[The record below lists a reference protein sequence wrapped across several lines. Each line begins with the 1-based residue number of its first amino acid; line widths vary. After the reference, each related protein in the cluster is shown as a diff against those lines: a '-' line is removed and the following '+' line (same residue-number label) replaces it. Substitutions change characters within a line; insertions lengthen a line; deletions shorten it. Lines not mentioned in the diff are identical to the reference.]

1 MEYLNNFIITL
12 VATMIFMTSIEIIA
26 PDNSMKKYIK
36 FVLGLILISVMI
48 NPIIKFFTGGE
59 QEVINRIKRYEDML
73 NLGVTNEGESK
84 EVIEKQ
90 KEAFKSNLNSN
101 CDNLLKEKFSDKNF
115 KSDIKCNINLSDM
128 TYSIDSLEV
137 GVRENGIRLVDK
149 IRINVNDES
158 AGQSVPHFHIHII
171 PRKNDDGI
179 DAWPNFKGSTISNQE
194 VYQLLRIR

>member
-12 VATMIFMTSIEIIA
+12 VATMIFMTSIEIIS
-26 PDNSMKKYIK
+26 PDKSMKKYIK

-158 AGQSVPHFHIHII
+158 EEAVSNNEKIDNEEEIKNYLSELFKI
-171 PRKNDDGI
+171 PIEKIKLYSMG
-179 DAWPNFKGSTISNQE
+179 G
-194 VYQLLRIR
+194 

>member
-12 VATMIFMTSIEIIA
+12 VATMIFMTAIEIIA

-149 IRINVNDES
+149 IRINVNGES
-158 AGQSVPHFHIHII
+158 EEAVSNNKKIDYEEEIKNYLSELFKI
-171 PRKNDDGI
+171 PIEKIKLYSMG
-179 DAWPNFKGSTISNQE
+179 G
-194 VYQLLRIR
+194 

>member
-90 KEAFKSNLNSN
+90 KGAFKSNLNSN

-158 AGQSVPHFHIHII
+158 EEAVSNNEKIDNEEEIKNYLSELFKI
-171 PRKNDDGI
+171 PIEKIKLYSMG
-179 DAWPNFKGSTISNQE
+179 G
-194 VYQLLRIR
+194 

>member
-12 VATMIFMTSIEIIA
+12 VATMIFMTAIEIIA

-137 GVRENGIRLVDK
+137 GIRENGIRLVDK

-158 AGQSVPHFHIHII
+158 EEAVSNNEKIDNEGEIKNYLSELFKI
-171 PRKNDDGI
+171 PIEKIKLYSMG
-179 DAWPNFKGSTISNQE
+179 G
-194 VYQLLRIR
+194 

>member
-12 VATMIFMTSIEIIA
+12 VATMIFMTSIELIA

-158 AGQSVPHFHIHII
+158 EEAVSNNEKIDNEEEIKNYLSELFKI
-171 PRKNDDGI
+171 PIEKIKLYSMG
-179 DAWPNFKGSTISNQE
+179 G
-194 VYQLLRIR
+194 

>member
-12 VATMIFMTSIEIIA
+12 VATMIFMTAIEIIA

-48 NPIIKFFTGGE
+48 NPIIKIFTGGE

-101 CDNLLKEKFSDKNF
+101 CDNLLKEKFSDKDF

-158 AGQSVPHFHIHII
+158 EEAVSNNEKIDNEEEIKNYLSELFKI
-171 PRKNDDGI
+171 PIEKIKLYSMG
-179 DAWPNFKGSTISNQE
+179 G
-194 VYQLLRIR
+194 

>member
-12 VATMIFMTSIEIIA
+12 VATMIFMTAIEIIS

-90 KEAFKSNLNSN
+90 KGAFKSNLNSN

-158 AGQSVPHFHIHII
+158 EEAVSNNEKIDNEEEIKNYLSELFKI
-171 PRKNDDGI
+171 PIEKIKLYSMG
-179 DAWPNFKGSTISNQE
+179 G
-194 VYQLLRIR
+194 

>member
-128 TYSIDSLEV
+128 TYTIDSLEV

-158 AGQSVPHFHIHII
+158 EEAVSNNEKIDNEEEIKNYLSELFKI
-171 PRKNDDGI
+171 PIEKIKLYSMG
-179 DAWPNFKGSTISNQE
+179 G
-194 VYQLLRIR
+194 

>member
-101 CDNLLKEKFSDKNF
+101 CDNLLKEKFSDKDF

-158 AGQSVPHFHIHII
+158 EEAVSNNEKIDNEEEIKNYLSELFKI
-171 PRKNDDGI
+171 PIEKIKLYSMGR
-179 DAWPNFKGSTISNQE
+179 
-194 VYQLLRIR
+194 

>member
-36 FVLGLILISVMI
+36 FLLGLILISVMI

-101 CDNLLKEKFSDKNF
+101 CDNLLKEKFSDKDF

-158 AGQSVPHFHIHII
+158 EEAVSNNEKIDNEEEIKNYLSKLFKI
-171 PRKNDDGI
+171 PIEKIKLYSMG
-179 DAWPNFKGSTISNQE
+179 G
-194 VYQLLRIR
+194 

>member
-12 VATMIFMTSIEIIA
+12 VATMIFMTAIEIIA

-101 CDNLLKEKFSDKNF
+101 CDNLLKEKFSDKDF

-158 AGQSVPHFHIHII
+158 EEAVSNNKKIDNEEEIKNYLSELFKI
-171 PRKNDDGI
+171 PIEKIKLYSMG
-179 DAWPNFKGSTISNQE
+179 G
-194 VYQLLRIR
+194 

>member
-12 VATMIFMTSIEIIA
+12 VATMIFMTAIEIIA

-59 QEVINRIKRYEDML
+59 QEVINRVKRYEDML

-101 CDNLLKEKFSDKNF
+101 CDNLLKEKFSDKDF

-158 AGQSVPHFHIHII
+158 EEAVSNNEKIDNEEEIKNYLSELFKI
-171 PRKNDDGI
+171 PIEKIKLYNMG
-179 DAWPNFKGSTISNQE
+179 G
-194 VYQLLRIR
+194 

>member
-12 VATMIFMTSIEIIA
+12 VATMIFMTAIEIIA

-73 NLGVTNEGESK
+73 NLVVTNEGESK

-101 CDNLLKEKFSDKNF
+101 CDNLLKEKFSDKDF

-149 IRINVNDES
+149 IRINVNGES
-158 AGQSVPHFHIHII
+158 EEAVSNNKKIDNEEEIKNYLSELFKI
-171 PRKNDDGI
+171 PIEKIKLYSMG
-179 DAWPNFKGSTISNQE
+179 G
-194 VYQLLRIR
+194 

>member
-26 PDNSMKKYIK
+26 TDNSMKKYIK

-101 CDNLLKEKFSDKNF
+101 CDNLLKEKFSDKDF

-137 GVRENGIRLVDK
+137 GIRENGIRLVDK

-158 AGQSVPHFHIHII
+158 EEAVSNNEKIDNEEEIKNYLSELFKI
-171 PRKNDDGI
+171 PIEKIKLYSMG
-179 DAWPNFKGSTISNQE
+179 G
-194 VYQLLRIR
+194 

>member
-101 CDNLLKEKFSDKNF
+101 CDNLLKEKFSYKNF

-158 AGQSVPHFHIHII
+158 EEAVSNNEKIDNEEEIKNYLSELFKI
-171 PRKNDDGI
+171 PIEKIKLYSMG
-179 DAWPNFKGSTISNQE
+179 G
-194 VYQLLRIR
+194 

>member
-90 KEAFKSNLNSN
+90 KEDFKSNLNSN

-158 AGQSVPHFHIHII
+158 EEAVSNNEKIDNEEEIKNYLSELFKI
-171 PRKNDDGI
+171 PIEKIKLYSMG
-179 DAWPNFKGSTISNQE
+179 G
-194 VYQLLRIR
+194 

>member
-36 FVLGLILISVMI
+36 FVLGLILISAMI

-158 AGQSVPHFHIHII
+158 EEAVSNNEKIDNEEEIKNYLSELFKI
-171 PRKNDDGI
+171 PIEKIKLYSMG
-179 DAWPNFKGSTISNQE
+179 G
-194 VYQLLRIR
+194 

>member
-73 NLGVTNEGESK
+73 NLGVANEGESK

-158 AGQSVPHFHIHII
+158 EEAVSNNEKIDNEEEIKNYLSELFKI
-171 PRKNDDGI
+171 PIEKIKLYSMG
-179 DAWPNFKGSTISNQE
+179 G
-194 VYQLLRIR
+194 

>member
-137 GVRENGIRLVDK
+137 GVRENGIGLVDK

-158 AGQSVPHFHIHII
+158 EEAVSNNEKIDNEEEIKNYLSELFKI
-171 PRKNDDGI
+171 PIEKIKLYSMG
-179 DAWPNFKGSTISNQE
+179 G
-194 VYQLLRIR
+194 

>member
-12 VATMIFMTSIEIIA
+12 VATMIFMTAIEIIA

-48 NPIIKFFTGGE
+48 NPIIKFFNGGE

-90 KEAFKSNLNSN
+90 KGAFKSNLNSN
-101 CDNLLKEKFSDKNF
+101 CDNLLKEKFSDKDF

-158 AGQSVPHFHIHII
+158 EEAVSNNEKIDNEEEIKNYLSELFKI
-171 PRKNDDGI
+171 PIEKIKLYSMG
-179 DAWPNFKGSTISNQE
+179 G
-194 VYQLLRIR
+194 

>member
-12 VATMIFMTSIEIIA
+12 VATMIFMTAIEIIA

-101 CDNLLKEKFSDKNF
+101 CDNLLKEKFSDKDF

-158 AGQSVPHFHIHII
+158 EEAESNNEKIDNEEEIKNYLSELFKI
-171 PRKNDDGI
+171 PIEKIKLYSMG
-179 DAWPNFKGSTISNQE
+179 G
-194 VYQLLRIR
+194 

>member
-101 CDNLLKEKFSDKNF
+101 CDNLLKEKFSDKDF

-158 AGQSVPHFHIHII
+158 EEAVSNNEKIDNEEEIKHYLSELFKI
-171 PRKNDDGI
+171 PIEKIKLYSMG
-179 DAWPNFKGSTISNQE
+179 G
-194 VYQLLRIR
+194 

>member
-12 VATMIFMTSIEIIA
+12 VATMIFMTAIEIIA

-48 NPIIKFFTGGE
+48 NPIIKFFTDGE

-101 CDNLLKEKFSDKNF
+101 CDNLLKEKFSDKDF

-158 AGQSVPHFHIHII
+158 EEAVSNNEKIDNEEEIKNYLSELFKI
-171 PRKNDDGI
+171 PIEKIKLYSMG
-179 DAWPNFKGSTISNQE
+179 G
-194 VYQLLRIR
+194 

>member
-36 FVLGLILISVMI
+36 FVLGFILISVMI

-101 CDNLLKEKFSDKNF
+101 CDNLLKEKFSDKDF

-158 AGQSVPHFHIHII
+158 EEAVSNNEKIDNEEEIKNYLSELFKI
-171 PRKNDDGI
+171 PIEKIKLYSMG
-179 DAWPNFKGSTISNQE
+179 G
-194 VYQLLRIR
+194 

>member
-137 GVRENGIRLVDK
+137 GVRENGIKLVDK

-158 AGQSVPHFHIHII
+158 EEAVSNNEKIDNEEEIKNYLSELFKI
-171 PRKNDDGI
+171 PIEKIKLYSMG
-179 DAWPNFKGSTISNQE
+179 G
-194 VYQLLRIR
+194 

>member
-36 FVLGLILISVMI
+36 FVLELILISVMI

-158 AGQSVPHFHIHII
+158 EEAVSNNEKIDNEEEIKNYLSELFKI
-171 PRKNDDGI
+171 PIEKIKLYSMG
-179 DAWPNFKGSTISNQE
+179 G
-194 VYQLLRIR
+194 

>member
-115 KSDIKCNINLSDM
+115 KSDIKCNINLTDM

-158 AGQSVPHFHIHII
+158 EEAVSNNEKIDNEEEIKNYLSELFKI
-171 PRKNDDGI
+171 PIEKIKLYSMG
-179 DAWPNFKGSTISNQE
+179 G
-194 VYQLLRIR
+194 

>member
-12 VATMIFMTSIEIIA
+12 VATMIFMTAIEIIA

-101 CDNLLKEKFSDKNF
+101 CDNLLKEKFSDKDF

-158 AGQSVPHFHIHII
+158 EEAVSNNEKIDNEEEIKNYLSELFKI
-171 PRKNDDGI
+171 PIEKIKLYNMG
-179 DAWPNFKGSTISNQE
+179 G
-194 VYQLLRIR
+194 

>member
-84 EVIEKQ
+84 EAIEKQ

-158 AGQSVPHFHIHII
+158 EEAVSNNEKIDNEEEIKNYLSELFKI
-171 PRKNDDGI
+171 PIEKIKLYSMG
-179 DAWPNFKGSTISNQE
+179 G
-194 VYQLLRIR
+194 

>member
-12 VATMIFMTSIEIIA
+12 VATMIFMTAIEIIA

-158 AGQSVPHFHIHII
+158 EEAVSNNEKIDNEEEIKNYLSELFKI
-171 PRKNDDGI
+171 PIEKIKLYSMG
-179 DAWPNFKGSTISNQE
+179 G
-194 VYQLLRIR
+194 

>member
-101 CDNLLKEKFSDKNF
+101 CDNLLKEKFSDKDF

-137 GVRENGIRLVDK
+137 GVRENGIRLVNK

-158 AGQSVPHFHIHII
+158 EEAVSNNEKIDNEEEIKNYLSELFKI
-171 PRKNDDGI
+171 PIEKIKLYSMG
-179 DAWPNFKGSTISNQE
+179 G
-194 VYQLLRIR
+194 

>member
-36 FVLGLILISVMI
+36 FVFGLILISVMI

-158 AGQSVPHFHIHII
+158 EEAVSNNEKIDNEEEIKNYLSELFKI
-171 PRKNDDGI
+171 PIEKIKLYSMG
-179 DAWPNFKGSTISNQE
+179 G
-194 VYQLLRIR
+194 

>member
-101 CDNLLKEKFSDKNF
+101 CDNLLKDKFSDKNF

-158 AGQSVPHFHIHII
+158 EEAVSNNEKIDNEEEIKNYLSELFKI
-171 PRKNDDGI
+171 PIEKIKLYSMG
-179 DAWPNFKGSTISNQE
+179 G
-194 VYQLLRIR
+194 

>member
-12 VATMIFMTSIEIIA
+12 VATMIFMTAIEIIA

-101 CDNLLKEKFSDKNF
+101 CDNLLKEKFSDKDF

-149 IRINVNDES
+149 IRINVNGES
-158 AGQSVPHFHIHII
+158 EEAVSNNK
-171 PRKNDDGI
+171 KNDNEEEI
-179 DAWPNFKGSTISNQE
+179 KNYLSELFKIPIEKIKLYSMGG
-194 VYQLLRIR
+194 

>member
-90 KEAFKSNLNSN
+90 KEAFKSNLNIN

-158 AGQSVPHFHIHII
+158 EEAVSNNEKIDNEEEIKNYLSELFKI
-171 PRKNDDGI
+171 PIEKIKLYSMG
-179 DAWPNFKGSTISNQE
+179 G
-194 VYQLLRIR
+194 

>member
-12 VATMIFMTSIEIIA
+12 VATMIFMTAIEIIA

-59 QEVINRIKRYEDML
+59 QEVINRIKIYEDML

-158 AGQSVPHFHIHII
+158 EEA
-171 PRKNDDGI
+171 
-179 DAWPNFKGSTISNQE
+179 ISNNE
-194 VYQLLRIR
+194 KIDNEEEIKNYLSELFKIPIEKIKLYSMGG

>member
-128 TYSIDSLEV
+128 TYSIDSIQV

-158 AGQSVPHFHIHII
+158 EAAVSNNEKIDNEEEIKNYLSELFKI
-171 PRKNDDGI
+171 PIEKIKLYSMG
-179 DAWPNFKGSTISNQE
+179 G
-194 VYQLLRIR
+194 